1 MTNTWEE
8 GWTCPECGM
17 IDTALTTLHSHD
29 WYLHMLWE
37 DSRGWGATVRDAL
50 EGTCEHH
57 ATGRGDH
64 PALAIELAMERLAK
78 AVYDEPERTTTF
90 VESRSSIAQRAN
102 SILSTLGIGKKA
114 SNFRLLGGSR

>member
-1 MTNTWEE
+1 
-8 GWTCPECGM
+8 M

-57 ATGRGDH
+57 ATGRGDT
-64 PALAIELAMERLAK
+64 PETAIETAMERMAQE
-78 AVYDEPERTTTF
+78 VYDTPERTTAF
-90 VESRSSIAQRAN
+90 AEPSSSIAQRAN
-102 SILSTLGIGKKA
+102 SILSALGIGKKA